1 MTSMNGWLLLAMFA
15 LVARF
20 FVVLMIGMRTGE

>member
-15 LVARF
+15 PVAKF
-20 FVVLMIGMRTGE
+20 FVVLMISMRKGE